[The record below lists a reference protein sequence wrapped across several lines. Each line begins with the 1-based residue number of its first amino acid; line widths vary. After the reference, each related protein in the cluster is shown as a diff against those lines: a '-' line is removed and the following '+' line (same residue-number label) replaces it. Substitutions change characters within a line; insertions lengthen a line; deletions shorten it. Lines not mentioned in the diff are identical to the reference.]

1 MTRQKTLRLCYW
13 ASTGVFCFFM
23 LYAAYTYLTDE
34 RMREGFTH
42 LGYPSYF
49 RLELAV
55 AKILGVA
62 ALLLPCPAKLK
73 EWAYAG
79 FTFTLI
85 SAFIAHLSSG
95 DDASRFMMPVVMGAI
110 LYASYVCLQKL
121 GRNNLF

>member
-1 MTRQKTLRLCYW
+1 
-13 ASTGVFCFFM
+13 
-23 LYAAYTYLTDE
+23 E